1 MDNPTIRSRRA
12 YHGWVTSK
20 RVGLLDRIRRLFGLV
35 GAIELELE
43 GNRIRLATPSDL
55 GTLLRGRTEATADLC
70 KRFGKITADALR
82 EELMR
87 TIALRERLDGLQA
100 WCFETGDPVRAG
112 WRELTDARFVDE
124 HQWPVILRA
133 LADDV
138 DDAYR
143 RVALH
148 RFVQYLDSRRA
159 AIEHELAS
167 TPRRQVGSWGTAL
180 PEGVDRRDRQ
190 DARVRDGFT
199 DPSFTSMRRNPAFGR
214 LPPQE
219 PVVVER
225 DFGRPIP
232 VYLAHRRVQLVATET
247 GWALRD
253 ARDVEFELKAG
264 RTVIGRASDCDVV
277 LHGAPPDV
285 SRHHLVIECEAGSL
299 RLVDLSS
306 QGTYVPK
313 RAAAGPLMH

>member
-1 MDNPTIRSRRA
+1 MDDRTLRSRRA
-12 YHGWVTSK
+12 YHGWVTARRPGLWARLR
-20 RVGLLDRIRRLFGLV
+20 RVLGLV
-35 GAIELELE
+35 APIELELD
-43 GNRIRLATPSDL
+43 GNRVRLANASDL
-55 GTLLRGRTEATADLC
+55 GTLLRGRTEATADLS
-70 KRFGKITADALR
+70 KRLAKLSAETLR

-87 TIALRERLDGLQA
+87 TVALRERLDGLQS

-112 WRELTDARFVDE
+112 WHELTDARFVDE
-124 HQWPVILRA
+124 HGWPSILRA
-133 LADDV
+133 LAGEV

-159 AIEHELAS
+159 AIEHELVA
-167 TPRRQVGSWGTAL
+167 PLRRQVGSWSL
-180 PEGVDRRDRQ
+180 PLPLGADRRDP
-190 DARVRDGFT
+190 ASRDVFA
-199 DPSFTSMRRNPAFGR
+199 DPSFTSMRRDPAFGR

-219 PVVVER
+219 AVVVER

-232 VYLAHRRVQLVATET
+232 VYLGHRRVRLVATPQ

-253 ARDVEFELKAG
+253 ARDVEVPLEPG

-277 LHGAPPDV
+277 LEGAPPDV

-299 RLVDLSS
+299 RLIDLSS
-306 QGTYVPK
+306 QGTFVPK
-313 RAAAGPLMH
+313 RAATAPLLH

>member
-1 MDNPTIRSRRA
+1 MDDRTLRSRRA
-12 YHGWVTSK
+12 YHGWVTA
-20 RVGLLDRIRRLFGLV
+20 RRPGLLQRLKRALGLV
-35 GAIELELE
+35 AAIELDLD
-43 GNRIRLATPSDL
+43 GNKVRLATPSDL
-55 GTLLRGRTEATADLC
+55 GTLLRGRTEATAELAKQLA
-70 KRFGKITADALR
+70 KRSAEDLR

-112 WRELTDARFVDE
+112 WHELTDARFVDE
-124 HQWPVILRA
+124 HRWPAILRA
-133 LADDV
+133 LAGDV

-159 AIEHELAS
+159 AIEHELGA
-167 TPRRQVGSWGTAL
+167 PLRRQVGSWSL
-180 PEGVDRRDRQ
+180 PLPKGMDRRDP
-190 DARVRDGFT
+190 ASRDVFA
-199 DPSFTSMRRNPAFGR
+199 DPSFTSMRRDPAFGR

-225 DFGRPIP
+225 EFGGPIP
-232 VYLAHRRVQLVATET
+232 VYLAHRRVQLVATKD

-253 ARDVEFELKAG
+253 ARDNEVALRPG

-277 LHGAPPDV
+277 LDGAPPDV

-299 RLVDLSS
+299 RLVDMSS

-313 RAAAGPLMH
+313 RAAAAPLLH

>member
-1 MDNPTIRSRRA
+1 MDGPTLRSRRA
-12 YHGWVTSK
+12 YHGWVTS
-20 RVGLLDRIRRLFGLV
+20 RRQGLLARLRRLLGLV
-35 GAIELELE
+35 GAIELDLE

-55 GTLLRGRTEATADLC
+55 GTLLRGRTEATADLG
-70 KRFGKITADALR
+70 KRFGKLAADALR

-124 HQWPVILRA
+124 HQWPVILRV
-133 LADDV
+133 LAGDV

-159 AIEHELAS
+159 AIEHELAA
-167 TPRRQVGSWGTAL
+167 PQRRQVGSWAL
-180 PEGVDRRDRQ
+180 PLPDGVDRRDPRHK
-190 DARVRDGFT
+190 DGFT

-225 DFGRPIP
+225 GFGRPIP
-232 VYLAHRRVQLVATET
+232 VYLAHRRIQLVVTAQ

-253 ARDVEFELKAG
+253 ARDVEVELRPG

-277 LHGAPPDV
+277 LLGAPPDV

-306 QGTYVPK
+306 QGTFVPK
-313 RAAAGPLMH
+313 RAATGPLFH